1 MKTLSKKIKSTPASA
16 LINLGLKIKLIRKNK
31 NKTLDWLSLETGFN
45 KGYLSRIEN
54 GKKIPPLSTLI
65 KISQA
70 FSIELTELL
79 NPDLPLLDKP
89 KDHIGLFSV
98 VLANE
103 RLPIIRGGTSFGY
116 NYVGLATAPKNRRME
131 PFLFT
136 FPKEID
142 KRIFFDHDGEEFIF
156 IISGKVEWQMGHE
169 KFLLK
174 SGDSVCLD
182 SRVPHRGRAIGGEAK
197 ALVVTCN
204 LPIKKK

>member
-1 MKTLSKKIKSTPASA
+1 MYRHDIDRRDICIHISHCRRRIRASPPRGSPQA
-16 LINLGLKIKLIRKNK
+16 RAGDGRTIPQEKLARQ
-31 NKTLDWLSLETGFN
+31 E
-45 KGYLSRIEN
+45 
-54 GKKIPPLSTLI
+54 
-65 KISQA
+65 
-70 FSIELTELL
+70 